1 MAVRKKPGT
10 GYMNNPALRA
20 ARDTHEY
27 TPAELQELLKC
38 ATDVQ
43 YFAET
48 YCYIITLD
56 GKQKISLYDY
66 QQDLLEVMLNGNP
79 EEDKYNTIV
88 LSPRQSGK
96 CATGDSIITVR
107 NKVTGLAED
116 VPMKE
121 FFDRN

>member
-1 MAVRKKPGT
+1 MIRKKPGT
-10 GYMNNPALRA
+10 GYNNNPALRA

-38 ATDVQ
+38 ATNVQ

-66 QQDLLEVMLNGNP
+66 QEDLLDIMLNGKP

-88 LSPRQSGK
+88 LSPRQCISNN
-96 CATGDSIITVR
+96 T
-107 NKVTGLAED
+107 KVTIDDKEMTAI
-116 VPMKE
+116 E
-121 FFDRN
+121 FFNSVNL